1 MKQFG
6 LYLLICTLLL
16 PLSRPLQ
23 VYLSYKLQQEL
34 IAEEFCVNRN
44 IPDEFPMCQGKCYY
58 KEQLN
63 NWAEDAEEQEEQGLD
78 SKKELQINFLY
89 EELRP
94 ATARWSNALISI
106 PFILEPAP
114 FPAYCFSENP
124 GPGLSVFHP
133 PLLG

>member
-1 MKQFG
+1 
-6 LYLLICTLLL
+6 
-16 PLSRPLQ
+16 
-23 VYLSYKLQQEL
+23 
-34 IAEEFCVNRN
+34 
-44 IPDEFPMCQGKCYY
+44 MCQGKCYY

-63 NWAEDAEEQEEQGLD
+63 NWAEDAKEQEEQGLD
-78 SKKELQINFLY
+78 LKKELQINFLY

-94 ATARWSNALISI
+94 ATTRLSNALISI

-114 FPAYCFSENP
+114 FPAYYFSENP